1 LEEWV
6 QIARQLMAG
15 LLKKMGIET
24 EVEGSITEGDIYLD
38 IKSDEGGIL
47 IGKHGRTLDSLQVLV
62 NRMVNKQ
69 AKKPMRVVLDV
80 ADYKKRRA
88 DSLEKMAGRLGE
100 NVKRTGKEVTI
111 GPFSAHDRRII
122 HMALKEDPALKTESL
137 GDGEWKKLKII
148 PAHVLP

>member
-6 QIARQLMAG
+6 QIARQLMADM
-15 LLKKMGIET
+15 LEKMGIET
-24 EVEGSITEGDIYLD
+24 EVEGSIKAGDIYLD
-38 IKSDEGGIL
+38 VKSDEGGIL
-47 IGKHGRTLDSLQVLV
+47 IGKHGRTLESFQVLV

-100 NVKRTGKEVTI
+100 NVKGTGKEVTI
-111 GPFSAHDRRII
+111 GPYSAHERRII
-122 HMALKEDPALKTESL
+122 HMALKEDPGVKTVSL
-137 GDGEWKKLKII
+137 GEGEWKKIRII
-148 PAHVLP
+148 PGEKEE

>member
-1 LEEWV
+1 MEEWV
-6 QIARQLMAG
+6 QIARQLMAD
-15 LLKKMGIET
+15 LLEKMGIET
-24 EVEGSITEGDIYLD
+24 EVEGSIKEGDIYLD

-47 IGKHGRTLDSLQVLV
+47 IGKHGRTLESLQVLV

-80 ADYKKRRA
+80 ANYKKRRA

-100 NVKRTGKEVTI
+100 NVKGTGKEVTI

-122 HMALKEDPALKTESL
+122 HMALKEDPGVKTVSL
-137 GDGEWKKLKII
+137 GEGEWKKIRII
-148 PAHVLP
+148 PGEKEE

>member
-6 QIARQLMAG
+6 QIARQLMAD

-24 EVEGSITEGDIYLD
+24 EVEGSAKEGDIYLEV
-38 IKSDEGGIL
+38 KSDEGGIL
-47 IGKHGRTLDSLQVLV
+47 IGKHGRTLESFQVLV

-80 ADYKKRRA
+80 ANYKKRRA

-100 NVKRTGKEVTI
+100 NVKGTGKEVTI

-122 HMALKEDPALKTESL
+122 HMALKEDPGVKTVSL
-137 GDGEWKKLKII
+137 GEGEWKKIRII
-148 PAHVLP
+148 PGEKEE

>member
-6 QIARQLMAG
+6 QIARELMAG

-24 EVEGSITEGDIYLD
+24 EVEGSIKEGDIYLD

-47 IGKHGRTLDSLQVLV
+47 IGKHGRTLESLQVLV

-100 NVKRTGKEVTI
+100 NVKRNGKECTI

-122 HMALKEDPALKTESL
+122 HMALKEDPALKTESV
-137 GDGEWKKLKII
+137 GEGEWKKVKII
-148 PAHVLP
+148 PVRKEE